1 MSRYRKALV
10 ASGHT
15 LVSEAGATILKE
27 GGNAFD
33 AVVAAGFAA
42 AVAEPSLTSLGGGG
56 LLVGYDQR
64 RGQSLFFDFFVNT
77 PGMGRKPQRDNLHFF
92 PVTIQFSGSTQDFNV
107 GLGSVAVP
115 GNLKGLIHV
124 HRRLGRMG
132 LAQVIAPARE
142 LARGHT
148 LNKQQGNF
156 FSLLY
161 PILTMTER
169 GRSLYERDGRFVQAG
184 DTIKNPDAVSFFD
197 QLAHDHGREFYEGEL
212 ARRIDTE
219 MRAGGGLLSAED
231 LRAYEVYERKP
242 LAINYR
248 DYRLLTCPGPSVGG
262 AMIGLSLSLLE
273 HSGVGA
279 QRWGDGAYLVRTL
292 GLMREVE
299 RLRAD
304 GFSADSHLS
313 SFLAD
318 HAAVTSSI
326 DRIRLFS
333 RGTTHISVAD
343 KMGNCASMTF
353 SNGEG
358 SGYIA
363 PGTGVMLNNMMGEDD
378 LHPDGFHL
386 DPPGLRVASMMSP
399 SLLIKDETVRLV
411 IGSGGSKRI
420 RTSMGQVLS
429 QVFDYGRSLTEA
441 VEAPRL
447 FWDGEAVQIEPGF
460 SDEALAELKR
470 YAPINV
476 WDDLDVYFGGV
487 HAVIPGETGAGD
499 PRRGGSVVE
508 V

>member
-169 GRSLYERDGRFVQAG
+169 GRSLYERDGRFVQAV
-184 DTIKNPDAVSFFD
+184 TPLKI
-197 QLAHDHGREFYEGEL
+197 L
-212 ARRIDTE
+212 
-219 MRAGGGLLSAED
+219 MRSLFSTSLPMIMPGI
-231 LRAYEVYERKP
+231 YEVNWP
-242 LAINYR
+242 VVS
-248 DYRLLTCPGPSVGG
+248 T
-262 AMIGLSLSLLE
+262 
-273 HSGVGA
+273 
-279 QRWGDGAYLVRTL
+279 QR
-292 GLMREVE
+292 
-299 RLRAD
+299 
-304 GFSADSHLS
+304 
-313 SFLAD
+313 
-318 HAAVTSSI
+318 
-326 DRIRLFS
+326 
-333 RGTTHISVAD
+333 
-343 KMGNCASMTF
+343 
-353 SNGEG
+353 
-358 SGYIA
+358 
-363 PGTGVMLNNMMGEDD
+363 
-378 LHPDGFHL
+378 
-386 DPPGLRVASMMSP
+386 
-399 SLLIKDETVRLV
+399 
-411 IGSGGSKRI
+411 
-420 RTSMGQVLS
+420 
-429 QVFDYGRSLTEA
+429 
-441 VEAPRL
+441 
-447 FWDGEAVQIEPGF
+447 
-460 SDEALAELKR
+460 
-470 YAPINV
+470 
-476 WDDLDVYFGGV
+476 
-487 HAVIPGETGAGD
+487 
-499 PRRGGSVVE
+499 
-508 V
+508 